1 MLENKER
8 IIGLLQDK
16 KSCEIYERAQVYDF
30 YIFREHCLPF
40 RANALRACC
49 EIFLLPCVISDCL
62 FRKRG
67 FDIKWIDDTHA
78 LGLFSSPIAGK

>member
-1 MLENKER
+1 MKEHKYMIFTSLGSTVFLLELML
-8 IIGLLQDK
+8 
-16 KSCEIYERAQVYDF
+16 
-30 YIFREHCLPF
+30 
-40 RANALRACC
+40 LRACC
-49 EIFLLPCVISDCL
+49 EIFLLPCVNSHCL